1 MTDTEGHIK
10 GQLWLT
16 KWCNKIELKITVLT
30 LIYLKLIKTIYVT
43 AGLKYQT
50 LLITLSCFTKNIIII
65 TINVLNGVVIL
76 YKTLSF
82 FHFRQ
87 NFLDENHFYF
97 MHTPK

>member
-10 GQLWLT
+10 RQLWLT

-30 LIYLKLIKTIYVT
+30 LIYLKLIKTIYMYVT

-50 LLITLSCFTKNIIII
+50 LLMTLNCFTKNIIII

-87 NFLDENHFYF
+87 NF
-97 MHTPK
+97 